1 VVKRFPRPVI
11 GTTQPPVTGDQ
22 WVALVHAKHNDSTL
36 DPATVPPRREPSWEK
51 FWTLRY
57 NVVGTF
63 KTPEEQAR
71 IPYAGAMEGGGD
83 PTTQY
88 MVVYLS
94 RMFGPV
100 YVMRG
105 KMPTFPH
112 TYAGKDGKELAIML
126 EAQTQSWSIVS
137 CEAAPSGQIVDG

>member
-71 IPYAGAMEGGGD
+71 IPYAGAMEGGG
-83 PTTQY
+83 
-88 MVVYLS
+88 
-94 RMFGPV
+94 
-100 YVMRG
+100 G

-112 TYAGKDGKELAIML
+112 TYAGKDGKKLAIML